1 MNGTTE
7 TQDDPTASA
16 PTLEEELPRRWGW
29 LLALGLLMIFT
40 GTLGLWMAFYLTL
53 ASVIVFGSFMLAGG
67 VLQLIQGFQSGER
80 AWGGRLQHLLIALL
94 YIVTGGLIVY
104 DPLTASTALTLVL
117 AGLFGAMG
125 ALRIYHALRYRRHH
139 WGWVAPMSAG
149 LIDIALAAIIVVQW
163 PVSGLW
169 VIGVLVA
176 VEMIMN
182 GWLLT
187 LIALAARK
195 GAHAETRQP
204 QAG

>member
-1 MNGTTE
+1 
-7 TQDDPTASA
+7 
-16 PTLEEELPRRWGW
+16 
-29 LLALGLLMIFT
+29 MIFT

-125 ALRIYHALRYRRHH
+125 ALRIYSALRYRRHH

-149 LIDIALAAIIVVQW
+149 LIDIALAILIVVQW

-187 LIALAARK
+187 LIALADARRPRRDPAATGRLK
-195 GAHAETRQP
+195 P
-204 QAG
+204 QTQEDRPWSWPLDSSRPCFAGPHRST